1 MRTSRLKDSAFR
13 TSEKTDDD
21 ELKIMLNYL
30 PNDIKCR
37 SVSFFKDKL
46 LGIKMVLKKVT
57 EEIRCPVSI

>member
-21 ELKIMLNYL
+21 ELKIMHNYL

-46 LGIKMVLKKVT
+46 LGIKMVLK
-57 EEIRCPVSI
+57 